1 MPWTVDWR
9 VLVNGQDMSGEMARF
24 LTSIS
29 VTDQAGTESDRCS
42 LAFDDR
48 DAQLRLPGDRS
59 AVTVYLQGVQVFTGI
74 VDSARSSGSRGS
86 GRAIN
91 VTAKGYDVKG
101 KAKEPQSFHTDDSSL
116 KEFLGRAA
124 EVAGFSLKVDD
135 DLGAIKRDYW
145 AADGESFVHLGE
157 RLAREFHATFKLRG
171 TEAVFVPRG
180 RDPGLPVIT
189 GTVGRAFNGN
199 VISWDIAPLTGRR
212 QFTRAEVRWFDRESA
227 SFKTR
232 EVAFSTDRNLPDSA
246 NKIRT
251 TAADEA
257 QAGDV
262 GEARKSEAERE
273 GGEGSVDLDLTV
285 EAQAEAQFI
294 LTGARPGVDGSYR
307 IVSVTHTAN
316 RSSGATT
323 RLQLKQPSGGAGADS
338 R

>member
-1 MPWTVDWR
+1 MPWKVDWR

-59 AVTVYLQGVQVFTGI
+59 AVAVYLQGVQVFNGI
-74 VDSARSSGSRGS
+74 VDSVRSSGSRGS

-101 KAKEPQSFHTDDSSL
+101 KAKEPQSFHSDDASL
-116 KEFLGRAA
+116 KDFLGKAA
-124 EVAGFSLKVDD
+124 EAAGFSLKIDD
-135 DLGAIKRDYW
+135 ELGAITRDYW

-157 RLAREFHATFKLRG
+157 RLAREFYATFKLRG

-180 RDPGLPVIT
+180 SDPGLPAII
-189 GTVGRAFNGN
+189 GTVGREFNGN

-212 QFTRAEVRWFDRESA
+212 QFTKAEVRWFDRESA
-227 SFKTR
+227 SFKTK
-232 EVAFSTDRNLPDSA
+232 EVEFSTDRDLPDSA

-273 GGEGSVDLDLTV
+273 GGEGSVDLDLAV

-294 LTGARPGVDGSYR
+294 LTGARPGVDGTYR

-323 RLQLKQPSGGAGADS
+323 SLQLKQPAGGAGTD
-338 R
+338 RR